1 MKKGTSSLK
10 SSLITII
17 CSHFQALVGISSNPK
32 EFEARYAEALN
43 ENCHNLAPMLEV
55 LHGIASNETTK
66 KHLAAKAAKAAQQ
79 DSGGIQALKDKLLK
93 QVSHRRF

>member
-1 MKKGTSSLK
+1 MKKGTSSIK

-66 KHLAAKAAKAAQQ
+66 KHLAAKAAQQ

-93 QVSHRRF
+93 QVSLRRF

>member
-1 MKKGTSSLK
+1 MKKGTSSIK

-66 KHLAAKAAKAAQQ
+66 KHLAAKAAQQ

-93 QVSHRRF
+93 QVSLRRSY